1 MTSIEEKDLLY
12 SANNLKRSKEF
23 MATKK
28 IKNYFYID
36 EINKLWCVPKISFW
50 TNELKREKTL
60 FYSYSDIVSF
70 ELQLD
75 GKTVTSS
82 TSGGLGSAVVGGLL
96 FGGVGAI
103 VGSNTGKKHTNTTV
117 NSVYTINI
125 TINSMKNPNISID
138 IDNKKTANE
147 LISALQL
154 IYNLQKSD
162 NDNRKNTSI
171 TNNKKDIS
179 VADEIKK
186 FKELLDINAITQ
198 EEFDT
203 KKKELLSTSSINYNN
218 TNYIYQ
224 DNYNQKVSTKIKCK
238 VCEKEIEYNENETC
252 EQCDKIIRERLEQK
266 CKINAIEESSV
277 STIQEN
283 NSTKE
288 DISRKE
294 KPKEKRKAITF
305 FLCLLLGFIGAH
317 KFYEGKIKTGLLY
330 LCTFGILGFG
340 WIIDIILI
348 VSKKDEIYNPKEKNK
363 DIDMDVDTFEL
374 YKIINI
380 VRYVLGS
387 CAILAFLNNMKINY
401 IGNLFFAFSIFPFSY
416 KLLLKFNPQIDK
428 KTIKKVSI
436 FAPIII
442 LLLIIIFGEPD
453 YIREENIEL
462 AVGENYDLN
471 FYVVPK
477 NYELISS
484 NTEILSIENNTV
496 IPQKEGNA
504 SVQLKIDNEIK
515 DVIEFSIKYLELSNF
530 EVSINPTLDIGS
542 VHNIDVIYTPQNA
555 SNKSLTI
562 TSTNNNVISIENNQL
577 ICNNVGDCIISVS
590 SYNGITKEY
599 PISVI
604 EPVKSVEIK
613 DSTIEMKAGETK
625 KIAVS
630 INPKNATNK
639 NLKWSS
645 SDNSIATVDNDG
657 NITAHKKGSVA
668 IMAASHN
675 GLFSVSTVNVK
686 EYAPITINKF
696 RYTMDYLGGVEWT
709 FSITNNTEKV
719 INYIKIKW
727 DCFNAVGDPIYDEIS
742 WKNYVGLTYTGPL
755 KPHKNSGTKRNMTK
769 FYNSSYAS
777 ATLSYLEIIYE
788 DGTTKV
794 IEGVDLA
801 SYENLINN

>member
-12 SANNLKRSKEF
+12 SASNIKRRKEF

-75 GKTVTSS
+75 GKTLTSS

-96 FGGVGAI
+96 FGGIGAI
-103 VGSNTGKKHTNTTV
+103 VGSNTGKKNTKTTV

-125 TINSMKNPNISID
+125 TVNSMQNPNISID
-138 IDNKKTANE
+138 VDNKKTANE
-147 LISALQL
+147 LMSALQL
-154 IYNLQKSD
+154 IYSLQKSD
-162 NDNRKNTSI
+162 NDNRKNVSI
-171 TNNKKDIS
+171 TNNRKDIS

-198 EEFDT
+198 EEFDA

-224 DNYNQKVSTKIKCK
+224 DNYSQKVSTKIKCK

-252 EQCDKIIRERLEQK
+252 DQCDKIIKERLEQK
-266 CKINAIEESSV
+266 YNKKQTLNALKQDNNSFEAI
-277 STIQEN
+277 TYIDEN
-283 NSTKE
+283 NDTNEGGKKE
-288 DISRKE
+288 E
-294 KPKEKRKAITF
+294 EPKEKRKAITF
-305 FLCLLLGFIGAH
+305 FLCLLLGFVGAH
-317 KFYEGKIKTGLLY
+317 KFYEGKLKIGLLY
-330 LCTFGILGFG
+330 LCTCGIFGFG

-348 VSKKDEIYNPKEKNK
+348 MLKKDEIYNPKEKNNN
-363 DIDMDVDTFEL
+363 IDMDAETFEF
-374 YKIINI
+374 YKIINNI
-380 VRYVLGS
+380 RYTLASVL
-387 CAILAFLNNMKINY
+387 ILVFIGNMKINY
-401 IGNLFFAFSIFPFSY
+401 IWNLLLAFSLFPFSY
-416 KLLLKFNPQIDK
+416 KLLLKFNPKINK
-428 KTIKKVSI
+428 KTIKKLSI
-436 FAPIII
+436 FVPIII
-442 LLLIIIFGEPD
+442 FFLMIIFGEPD

-471 FYVVPK
+471 FYVVPE
-477 NYELISS
+477 NFELISS

-515 DVIEFSIKYLELSNF
+515 DVIEFNIKYLELSNF

-562 TSTNNNVISIENNQL
+562 TSTNNNVISVENNQL

-613 DSTIEMKAGETK
+613 DSTIEMKAG
-625 KIAVS
+625 
-630 INPKNATNK
+630 
-639 NLKWSS
+639 
-645 SDNSIATVDNDG
+645 
-657 NITAHKKGSVA
+657 
-668 IMAASHN
+668 
-675 GLFSVSTVNVK
+675 
-686 EYAPITINKF
+686 
-696 RYTMDYLGGVEWT
+696 
-709 FSITNNTEKV
+709 
-719 INYIKIKW
+719 
-727 DCFNAVGDPIYDEIS
+727 
-742 WKNYVGLTYTGPL
+742 
-755 KPHKNSGTKRNMTK
+755 
-769 FYNSSYAS
+769 
-777 ATLSYLEIIYE
+777 
-788 DGTTKV
+788 
-794 IEGVDLA
+794 
-801 SYENLINN
+801 